1 MTMSDQLASAL
12 QDVRL
17 KNAQRINQVRVVGA
31 GAFFVTMLVLIFGE
45 GESSWNYVLKPV
57 AIYFLMALVFSFG
70 SRFSPKILW
79 MSRFAV
85 PAFDM
90 PMVFIIQYINLTK
103 SENAGNVSEFSV
115 SLFVCLLMLSAY
127 TLNARHIIVSMIL
140 AIVFEQILQASAG
153 IETGGRAFSTVVFGL
168 ATWICVFAGKN
179 RLQLV
184 ETVVQAN
191 IRRLRLQRYFSPG
204 VGELLEE
211 QEAETLA
218 QGKDCELTIV
228 FIDIRG
234 FTSLSE
240 TLPTRE
246 VVELLNAYHAYMVE
260 AIFRYGGT
268 LDKYLGD
275 GLITY
280 FNAPVDQPDHAERAV
295 SCAFEMEQKLVTFN
309 EERSKEGKVPIRMGI
324 GIHTGPAIVGDI
336 GAPHRREFTAIGS
349 AVNVTARL
357 EGMTKEVDR
366 SIVVSESTARLV
378 PDVNWDELGQYPIR
392 GCAEP
397 LLLFAPKA

>member
-1 MTMSDQLASAL
+1 MAISDQLASAL
-12 QDVRL
+12 QEVRL

-45 GESSWNYVLKPV
+45 GESSWNYELKPV
-57 AIYFLMALVFSFG
+57 AIYFLMALVFALG

-79 MSRFAV
+79 MGRFAV

-103 SENAGNVSEFSV
+103 SDNAGNVSEFSI
-115 SLFVCLLMLSAY
+115 SIFVCLLMLSAY

-153 IETGGRAFSTVVFGL
+153 IGLGGRAFSTVVFGL
-168 ATWICVFAGKN
+168 ATWICVFAGRN

-191 IRRLRLQRYFSPG
+191 IRRIRLQRYFSPG

-211 QEAETLA
+211 RGGKTLA

-246 VVELLNAYHAYMVE
+246 VVELLNAYHAHMVE

-268 LDKYLGD
+268 LDK
-275 GLITY
+275 
-280 FNAPVDQPDHAERAV
+280 
-295 SCAFEMEQKLVTFN
+295 
-309 EERSKEGKVPIRMGI
+309 
-324 GIHTGPAIVGDI
+324 
-336 GAPHRREFTAIGS
+336 
-349 AVNVTARL
+349 
-357 EGMTKEVDR
+357 
-366 SIVVSESTARLV
+366 
-378 PDVNWDELGQYPIR
+378 
-392 GCAEP
+392 
-397 LLLFAPKA
+397 